1 MAYHPSWEM
10 WKVGYSH
17 DTPPLLSTSP
27 TFGHSSCFL
36 AIPPSFRVVQGL
48 AQHTRILTGFV
59 SRRGVS
65 SEGPLALSFGRPQP
79 VHSQGRTPQGAPPQ
93 PSTFCLSFVCLSIS
107 NLSCSLE
114 ENQYADSA
122 PIPPLTNPVS
132 LAPASLTNQ
141 KNTAYI
147 TTNPH
152 KVNASFFFVV
162 FFTTPIP
169 CSQLTAWFILPTF
182 RLTQIPHVF
191 ARGGPAHATIATDQ
205 PASLVQGIAQTH
217 QTPYGLRPID
227 NTGNRSSFTFP
238 GVLCQY
244 LFLLALPSDSPGDQI

>member
-1 MAYHPSWEM
+1 MTTPRQRGPTRSARFLRFTWRAFAPFAHGIGETLRHIRSSQNVTPATNTGETTADWTHDHARYGGHATTAKQST
-10 WKVGYSH
+10 YSN
-17 DTPPLLSTSP
+17 TNVTTVAS
-27 TFGHSSCFL
+27 
-36 AIPPSFRVVQGL
+36 
-48 AQHTRILTGFV
+48 
-59 SRRGVS
+59 
-65 SEGPLALSFGRPQP
+65 
-79 VHSQGRTPQGAPPQ
+79 Q

-107 NLSCSLE
+107 NRSCSLE

-182 RLTQIPHVF
+182 RFTPTFDRGSHHQPTNT
-191 ARGGPAHATIATDQ
+191 ARYADT
-205 PASLVQGIAQTH
+205 
-217 QTPYGLRPID
+217 RPE
-227 NTGNRSSFTFP
+227 
-238 GVLCQY
+238 QY
-244 LFLLALPSDSPGDQI
+244 SANCRERR